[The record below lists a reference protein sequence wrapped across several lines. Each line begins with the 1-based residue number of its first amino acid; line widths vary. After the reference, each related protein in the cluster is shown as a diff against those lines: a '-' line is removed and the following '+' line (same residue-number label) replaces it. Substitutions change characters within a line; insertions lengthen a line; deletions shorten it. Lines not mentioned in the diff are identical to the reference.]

1 MNDFEIG
8 CAVLSAAV
16 YQSGRDASNR
26 IDLPPGA
33 SSLTLPGY
41 SLGHISDPI
50 SGFEASVY
58 SYQGKTIVAF
68 AGTDPSQMGDLAAD
82 ALLGGGIIQRQLD
95 QAADF
100 YQRVKAQYGSNVT
113 FTGHSLGGG
122 LASLMGVLFDKPAI
136 TFDPAPFRLSATQS
150 VANTLM
156 LRLVT
161 AGWGTDLDLASFSTT
176 EAPLAIALPNMIP
189 AMIAVAAISPSAAA
203 SLALKNYPTIIRGES
218 NINAF
223 AINGEFLTDGYL
235 GLGSDLLN
243 SLRIKS
249 GTTPNFINMK
259 PSGVS
264 GMDLHSQALLIAAA
278 TAPDLVGIIQKMP
291 VAAQSFFEGGPYFY
305 KAGTSN
311 TDFLVKLV
319 NNEYGNGKATT
330 GFIVKYAK
338 DLQKLTTTSGTTAQ
352 AGFQKSL
359 IVAAMDY
366 YYLKDASNAA
376 ALFSV
381 SGGAVNFN
389 YKDIGGSNFK
399 SLPLL
404 MEATSKLDDK
414 SAHFIRSYAADSQ
427 SWHIQSGTTALNWT
441 ASNADDSA
449 AIGGTGTDVETGGA
463 GNDLLMGLDGADI
476 LKGSEGADLL
486 VGGDGADQLD
496 GGTGSDYLYG
506 GAGSDTYAFSGNF
519 GNDWLTDSDG
529 QGSIKVDDQDLPSSA
544 AKKVADN
551 IYRDKA
557 TGWNF
562 AKVNVQL
569 DGSADLVIQK
579 EGSPN
584 NSITIRDWT
593 NGQLGINLNDTQEA
607 PVPAAAKFIG
617 DQRALRYGIERDQP
631 SGKTYGDYAWSSSVW
646 TAGGQL
652 TNSVAEKNFND
663 VIYGSA
669 GKDDMQGLG
678 GNDALSGGA
687 DNDLIDGGEGDDLLG
702 GGAGSDTIKGGAGN
716 DAIVSGLNLVAPRP
730 VSPTATPWA
739 PPPGGTVWSKS
750 TTWGVYKNVNGVYVL
765 DGSGGV
771 PQDDKGDVIDGGTG
785 DDHILASFGNDYVDG
800 GDDADDIEGL
810 GGNDVLIGGKG
821 ADTLVGDGPDETG
834 YIDTTPATLH
844 GHDILDGGQGD
855 DQLCGMGGKDELF
868 GGDDNDTLWGDD
880 HESRFTP
887 PAAHDD
893 DYLDGGA
900 GNDQLVGGGKD
911 DQLFGGTGDDAI
923 WGDDSQ
929 DKVAI
934 AYHGNDYLDG
944 EAGNDLLIGGGKDD
958 ELFGG
963 EGKDSLYGDQ
973 SHNMLATSA
982 HGTDYLDGEDDDDL
996 LWGGGR
1002 DDTLFGGS
1010 GDDELWGDDDQAN
1023 VSIDAHGSDYL
1034 DGEEGN
1040 DQLIGDGLD
1049 DTLLGGNGNDKL
1061 WGDDTQDYVAIG
1073 AHGNDYL
1080 DGEEGAD
1087 LLVGGGK
1094 DDELL
1099 GGTGNDSLYGDDD
1112 QGNVAVSVHGNDYLD
1127 GEAGDD
1133 FLVGEGHDDT
1143 LYGGDGNDTLSG
1155 DDSQTYVA
1163 ASAHGLDYL
1172 DGGEGND
1179 YMKGGGMADTLI
1191 GGSDDD
1197 FLFGDDFLDD
1207 LPLDNHG
1214 ADLLEGGDGRDALF
1228 GAGGNDTLYGGN
1240 GNDLLAGEDQASEY
1254 SANDVSAMT
1263 GDDTLYGDQGK
1274 DTLVGGMGNDYLN
1287 GGSESD
1293 DLYGGQGDDTLDGG
1307 TGNDYL
1313 HGGPGADIYRFG
1325 VGSGRD
1331 TIYTDDRLGQDTIE
1345 LGTGIKKTDITLNRT
1360 ARDLIISINGT
1371 SDRLYLSSYFDY
1383 ATNNSDQVIKN
1394 IVFDDKTVWDVATVK
1409 ANVALLKSGND
1420 TAYGSDQNDPLI
1432 GTDYNNALYGYGGND
1447 RLDGGKGDDA
1457 LYGGS
1462 GADTYVF
1469 GIGNGRDTIDNH
1481 DADAF
1486 NINADTI
1493 SLGAGIL
1500 AANVKLTRANDDLV
1514 LGFNNRD
1521 DGLLISNYFAADA
1534 TSSYAVEQI
1543 IFADDP
1549 TVWNIATVKAKLQTS
1564 TPNNDILYG
1573 FGQGDSIDGGQGADQ
1588 LFGSGGN
1595 DTLYGGAGR
1604 DTVHGDA
1611 GDDSLRGD
1619 AGNDTLYGDAANDVL
1634 DGGAG
1639 NDMLYGGTGADT
1651 YMFGLGSGQDTIDNH
1666 DTTDTASINSIEND
1680 TILLGAGITVSNIT
1694 LATDYSGN
1702 LYIGVKGADASLLV
1716 TYYFRNDGAS
1726 AYAVKNI
1733 VFDDISHTTWDVATV
1748 KAKMLTPTPGVLGV
1762 TLDGGSTDDS
1772 LQGGAGN
1779 DKIYGYAGKDS
1790 LDGGP
1795 GDDTL
1800 DGGTGNDT
1808 FLFNKGGGSDYIT
1821 AASTTAA
1828 NVDTLVLGAGI
1839 GVSDVIVR
1847 KTENTSLLLKVR
1859 GSSDTIFVLDYFKNE
1874 TASSLPIDKIKFAD
1888 TTIWNTSAIKAMGIL
1903 ATQDDDEIYGYY
1915 TNDTITGL
1923 DGEDTLHGLSGNDQL
1938 NGGDGADSL
1947 FGDNGNDIIHGGAQ
1961 NDFIEGGFG
1970 ADALYG
1976 DAGNDYLF
1984 ADSGNI
1990 DTLEDTLDGGSGDDH
2005 LDGGYGNVTFNFAKG
2020 GGHDTVSAED
2030 LIGNTNHHIL
2040 SFDEGINP
2048 LNVVLR
2054 RDGYDGNDLLLSING
2069 TADSVTILDYF
2080 RDDGNRVHL
2089 VEQIKFFDNTSWNID
2104 TVRTLL
2110 APPVH
2115 NSVLSGSGASDTIHG
2130 GLQND
2135 RIFGGGGA
2143 DSLFGEEGDDELLG
2157 GGYGAS
2163 DTDTLDGGAGTDS
2176 LHGDDGDDVLIGG
2189 AGNDYLWGDA
2199 GSDTFVFGRG
2209 DGMDVIMQSGSAIE
2223 ANITTD
2229 VLSMHV
2235 KAYEVSVS
2243 RFNNDLRLDILNSS
2257 DRIEI
2262 ANYFATNAA
2271 NYDRVARIE
2280 FTDQVWDA
2288 NQINASV
2295 LAATADYDVLIGY
2308 DTNDTILGLD
2318 GNDTIRGMAGNDSI
2332 EGDDGKDALTGG
2344 EGEDAIHGGEQDDYI
2359 TGGVGMDS
2367 LYGDGGGDSLFG
2379 EDGTDLLDGGLGAD
2393 TLSGGANDD
2402 HYIVDNQGDVIIEVA
2417 GNDAAIS
2424 YDTVEASVSYT
2435 LSDNVEALLLT
2446 GSDNINGTANS
2457 LGSELTGNTGNNHL
2471 KGGNGLDILF
2481 GDDGID
2487 TLEGGAGDD
2496 YYYLTSNEDTVIEQA
2511 GGGLDQ
2517 IWAYGDGI
2525 RMADNV
2531 DRLYM
2536 QSYLARTAYGNNGN
2550 NLMGGNNR
2558 ANTLYGNGGN
2568 DRLFGYNGDDTLYG
2582 GLGNDSLYGSVGND
2596 VYHVQRGDGQDLI
2609 SDFDMTVGAK
2619 DLLIFDGAVDS
2630 SQLWLTRSG
2639 NDLVLSIIGTSD
2651 KVTIGSWYVG
2661 TDNKVESITAAGNGK
2676 TLDYT
2681 KVDALVN
2688 AMAGF
2693 TPPAAGQ
2700 TTLPQTYQDQL
2711 AGVMASSWS

>member
-1 MNDFEIG
+1 MTVAPSIQIRNYTHDVIPHTFIVVTDSKGVEHGYGFYPETKGSPNDNGLLKNDTDHPSTSESYKYELTADQYSNLMDFIHQTETNPPPYSFLFGSQCATWALTAMQKAYGAQFSNLPNMGPSDFWHDLSESLLWNPWTIEI
-8 CAVLSAAV
+8 
-16 YQSGRDASNR
+16 
-26 IDLPPGA
+26 
-33 SSLTLPGY
+33 
-41 SLGHISDPI
+41 
-50 SGFEASVY
+50 
-58 SYQGKTIVAF
+58 K
-68 AGTDPSQMGDLAAD
+68 
-82 ALLGGGIIQRQLD
+82 IQTTKYWQN
-95 QAADF
+95 
-100 YQRVKAQYGSNVT
+100 GVT
-113 FTGHSLGGG
+113 F
-122 LASLMGVLFDKPAI
+122 
-136 TFDPAPFRLSATQS
+136 
-150 VANTLM
+150 VA
-156 LRLVT
+156 R
-161 AGWGTDLDLASFSTT
+161 
-176 EAPLAIALPNMIP
+176 APLAIDLAGDGIKTVAINTAAPIIFDHNGDGAKSATGWLDGSDAWLVRDINANGAIDSGLELFGVDTDITVNSVTRKATNGFEALAALNTNGDTVFNAADGDVFTQVRLWQDLNQNGASDAGELSTLADKGITSIALNFTSTNTNLGNGNTVTGKAVVTRTTGTSEIDSVSVAADSAAYNLNLADNPFYSSFTTPIALTSAAIALPEMHGSGAVRDLRE
-189 AMIAVAAISPSAAA
+189 AMSLGSNQASTLATTVTQFAAGTTRDAQTAVLDQLVQQWGATSALTTSSPFVPGAADEFT
-203 SLALKNYPTIIRGES
+203 L
-218 NINAF
+218 INP
-223 AINGEFLTDGYL
+223 
-235 GLGSDLLN
+235 SDLLGQKIQTFARAN
-243 SLRIKS
+243 PALYHKIIALEQFNGATGLTQLITRWGSTLPSQVVSSMESAYSALRESVYGALAMQTRLKPYIDS
-249 GTTPNFINMK
+249 INLVVDVNGIHFDNAALSAK
-259 PSGVS
+259 LDAYQRLDAKNALI
-264 GMDLHSQALLIAAA
+264 DLVDLNRYAQSTLIAVGWN
-278 TAPDLVGIIQKMP
+278 AP
-291 VAAQSFFEGGPYFY
+291 
-305 KAGTSN
+305 GTLSN
-311 TDFLVKLV
+311 WVDTL
-319 NNEYGNGKATT
+319 
-330 GFIVKYAK
+330 
-338 DLQKLTTTSGTTAQ
+338 
-352 AGFQKSL
+352 
-359 IVAAMDY
+359 
-366 YYLKDASNAA
+366 
-376 ALFSV
+376 
-381 SGGAVNFN
+381 AVN
-389 YKDIGGSNFK
+389 S
-399 SLPLL
+399 PLR
-404 MEATSKLDDK
+404 ATL
-414 SAHFIRSYAADSQ
+414 ATL
-427 SWHIQSGTTALNWT
+427 GVLT
-441 ASNADDSA
+441 ASNTK
-449 AIGGTGTDVETGGA
+449 GGTD
-463 GNDLLMGLDGADI
+463 DDI
-476 LKGSEGADLL
+476 YLGDANANTFSA
-486 VGGDGADQLD
+486 GDGADVL
-496 GGTGSDYLYG
+496 
-506 GAGSDTYAFSGNF
+506 AGS
-519 GNDWLTDSDG
+519 
-529 QGSIKVDDQDLPSSA
+529 
-544 AKKVADN
+544 
-551 IYRDKA
+551 
-557 TGWNF
+557 
-562 AKVNVQL
+562 
-569 DGSADLVIQK
+569 
-579 EGSPN
+579 
-584 NSITIRDWT
+584 
-593 NGQLGINLNDTQEA
+593 
-607 PVPAAAKFIG
+607 
-617 DQRALRYGIERDQP
+617 
-631 SGKTYGDYAWSSSVW
+631 
-646 TAGGQL
+646 
-652 TNSVAEKNFND
+652 
-663 VIYGSA
+663 
-669 GKDDMQGLG
+669 G
-678 GNDALSGGA
+678 GNDALYGQS
-687 DNDLIDGGEGDDLLG
+687 
-702 GGAGSDTIKGGAGN
+702 GN
-716 DAIVSGLNLVAPRP
+716 DA
-730 VSPTATPWA
+730 
-739 PPPGGTVWSKS
+739 
-750 TTWGVYKNVNGVYVL
+750 
-765 DGSGGV
+765 
-771 PQDDKGDVIDGGTG
+771 
-785 DDHILASFGNDYVDG
+785 
-800 GDDADDIEGL
+800 
-810 GGNDVLIGGKG
+810 
-821 ADTLVGDGPDETG
+821 
-834 YIDTTPATLH
+834 
-844 GHDILDGGQGD
+844 
-855 DQLCGMGGKDELF
+855 
-868 GGDDNDTLWGDD
+868 
-880 HESRFTP
+880 
-887 PAAHDD
+887 
-893 DYLDGGA
+893 LDGGA
-900 GNDQLVGGGKD
+900 GNDYLDGGDGADTYLFGKGAGQDTIGNYDSDAVNVNADSILLNGNVTTDEVTLTRSFNDLVISISGTD
-911 DQLFGGTGDDAI
+911 DQLRVRSYFNSDGAAPNVVENIKFADSTVWDVAAVKAKVLHSSASDDTLYGYATNDSLSAGEGNDIVYGNAGDDQLNGDGNNDCLYGGDGADTLYGGSGGDKVYGDV
-923 WGDDSQ
+923 GDDT
-929 DKVAI
+929 
-934 AYHGNDYLDG
+934 
-944 EAGNDLLIGGGKDD
+944 
-958 ELFGG
+958 
-963 EGKDSLYGDQ
+963 LYG
-973 SHNMLATSA
+973 SS
-982 HGTDYLDGEDDDDL
+982 G
-996 LWGGGR
+996 
-1002 DDTLFGGS
+1002 DDTLFGGDG
-1010 GDDELWGDDDQAN
+1010 GDSLLGDDDN
-1023 VSIDAHGSDYL
+1023 
-1034 DGEEGN
+1034 
-1040 DQLIGDGLD
+1040 
-1049 DTLLGGNGNDKL
+1049 
-1061 WGDDTQDYVAIG
+1061 
-1073 AHGNDYL
+1073 
-1080 DGEEGAD
+1080 
-1087 LLVGGGK
+1087 
-1094 DDELL
+1094 
-1099 GGTGNDSLYGDDD
+1099 
-1112 QGNVAVSVHGNDYLD
+1112 
-1127 GEAGDD
+1127 D
-1133 FLVGEGHDDT
+1133 FLVGENLDDS
-1143 LYGGDGNDTLSG
+1143 LYGGYGNDTLWG
-1155 DDSQTYVA
+1155 DASQATFA
-1163 ASAHGLDYL
+1163 ASTNGADNL
-1172 DGGEGND
+1172 DGGEGED
-1179 YMKGGGMADTLI
+1179 YIVGGGLTDTLI

-1197 FLFGDDFLDD
+1197 TLIGDDISNY
-1207 LPLDNHG
+1207 LPLTNHG
-1214 ADLLEGGDGRDALF
+1214 ADLLEGGDGRDSLL

-1240 GNDLLAGEDQASEY
+1240 GNDFLAGEDQSSSS
-1254 SANDVSAMT
+1254 SADQTSAMT

-1274 DTLVGGMGNDYLN
+1274 DTLVGGMGADYLI

-1293 DLYGGQGDDTLDGG
+1293 ELYGGQGDDTLEGG
-1307 TGNDYL
+1307 VGNDAL
-1313 HGGPGADIYRFG
+1313 RGGAGVDTYRFG
-1325 VGSGRD
+1325 IGSGQD

-1345 LGTGIKKTDITLNRT
+1345 LGTGIKQTDITLNRT
-1360 ARDLIISINGT
+1360 ARDLIISVNGT

-1383 ATNNSDQVIKN
+1383 ATNNSGQVIKN

-1447 RLDGGKGDDA
+1447 RLDGGKGDDT
-1457 LYGGS
+1457 LYGGA

-1469 GIGNGRDTIDNH
+1469 DIGDGRDTIDNH
-1481 DADAF
+1481 DTDAL
-1486 NINADTI
+1486 NVNADSI
-1493 SLGAGIL
+1493 SLGSGIL
-1500 AANVKLTRANDDLV
+1500 STNVKLTRTNDDLI
-1514 LGFNNRD
+1514 LGFNSRD
-1521 DGLLISNYFAADA
+1521 DGLLVSNYFAADA
-1534 TSSYAVEQI
+1534 TGSYAVEQI
-1543 IFADDP
+1543 KFADDP
-1549 TVWNIATVKAKLQTS
+1549 TVWDIATVKAKFQTS

-1639 NDMLYGGTGADT
+1639 NDLLYGGTGADT

-1666 DTTDTASINSIEND
+1666 DTTDTASINVIEND
-1680 TILLGAGITVSNIT
+1680 RILLGAGITVENIT
-1694 LATDYSGN
+1694 LATN
-1702 LYIGVKGADASLLV
+1702 LGGGLFIGVKGVEDSLFV
-1716 TYYFRNDGAS
+1716 TYYFGNDGAS

-1733 VFDDISHTTWDVATV
+1733 VFADDTVWDVATV
-1748 KAKMLTPTPGVLGV
+1748 KAKMLAPTPGVLGV

-1859 GSSDTIFVLDYFKNE
+1859 GSRDTIFVLDYFKNE

-1947 FGDNGNDIIHGGAQ
+1947 FGDNGDDIIHGGAQ

-1970 ADALYG
+1970 ANALYG

-1984 ADSGNI
+1984 ADTWGS
-1990 DTLEDTLDGGSGDDH
+1990 DTLEDTLDGGAGDDY
-2005 LDGGYGNVTFNFAKG
+2005 LDGGYGNVAFNFAKG

-2040 SFDEGINP
+2040 SFGEGINP
-2048 LNVVLR
+2048 LDVVLQ
-2054 RDGYDGNDLLLSING
+2054 RDGSNLLLSING

-2080 RDDGNRVHL
+2080 RDGDGRVHL
-2089 VEQIKFFDNTSWNID
+2089 VEQIKFFDKTSWNIN

-2115 NSVLSGSGASDTIHG
+2115 GGDLVGSGPSDTIHG
-2130 GLQND
+2130 GMQND
-2135 RIFGGGGA
+2135 RIFGGWGA
-2143 DSLFGEEGDDELLG
+2143 DSLFGEEGDDELSG
-2157 GGYGAS
+2157 GGYSAS
-2163 DTDTLDGGAGTDS
+2163 DTDTLDGGAGSDS
-2176 LHGDDGDDVLIGG
+2176 LHGNDSDDVLIGG

-2209 DGMDVIMQSGSAIE
+2209 DGMDVIMQSGSATE
-2223 ANITTD
+2223 VNITTD

-2271 NYDRVARIE
+2271 SYDRVARIE

-2582 GLGNDSLYGSVGND
+2582 GQGNDSLYGSIGND

-2609 SDFDMTVGAK
+2609 SDYDATVGAK
-2619 DLLIFDGAVDS
+2619 DRLVFDGAIDS
-2630 SQLWLTRSG
+2630 SQVWLTRSG

-2651 KVTIGSWYVG
+2651 KVTIGSWYVSN
-2661 TDNKVESITAAGNGK
+2661 DNKVESITAAGNGK

-2700 TTLPQTYQDQL
+2700 TTLPQAYQGQL
-2711 AGVMASSWS
+2711 AGVIAANWV